1 MVSEFEEESIGELWI
16 RYKAGATHEL
26 RDRLVIH
33 YAPLVRFVASRVAV
47 GLPNSIDQSDLAS
60 YGTFG
65 LMDAIEKFDLDR
77 NIKFET
83 YAISRI
89 KGAIIDE
96 LRAIDWVPRSVRAKA
111 KAVEHAYS
119 KLEAELHRTPSDS
132 EVAKELGIDDSELQ
146 VIFSKI
152 SFLGIAAL
160 DEVVVGGER
169 GDGLTLGDTIAD
181 RRESASGNYER
192 EETRRILVDA
202 INRLG
207 DREKVVLTLYYYEGF
222 TLAEIGKVLGV
233 TESRVCQIHSKAVLQ
248 LRGKLGDV
256 ADG

>member
-1 MVSEFEEESIGELWI
+1 VKQAVEPDEALVELWRKFKETGDI
-16 RYKAGATHEL
+16 AL
-26 RDRLVIH
+26 RDRLVLT

-47 GLPNSIDQSDLAS
+47 GLPNSIDPGDLAS

-65 LMDAIEKFDLDR
+65 LIDAIQKFEPER

-111 KAVEHAYS
+111 KAVEHAYG
-119 KLEAELHRTPSDS
+119 KLEAELHRTPTDH
-132 EVAKELGIDDSELQ
+132 EVAGELGISEEELQ
-146 VIFSKI
+146 TVFSKI
-152 SFLGIAAL
+152 SFLGVAQL
-160 DEVVVGGER
+160 DEVVLGGDR
-169 GDGLTLGDTIAD
+169 GEGMTLGETIAD
-181 RRESASGNYER
+181 RRESASGSFEQ
-192 EETRRILVDA
+192 EETRRLLVDA

-207 DREKVVLTLYYYEGF
+207 DREKMVLTLYYYEGF
-222 TLAEIGKVLGV
+222 TLAEIGQILGV

-248 LRGKLGDV
+248 LRSKLGDV
-256 ADG
+256 G

>member
-1 MVSEFEEESIGELWI
+1 MQGDADLDKLWH
-16 RYKAGATHEL
+16 RYKETGDQGL
-26 RDRLVIH
+26 RDRLLVT
-33 YAPLVRFVASRVAV
+33 YSPLVRFVASRVAI
-47 GLPNSIDQSDLAS
+47 GLPNSVEQADLAS

-65 LMDAIEKFDLDR
+65 LIDAIEKFDLER

-83 YAISRI
+83 YAITRI

-111 KAVEHAYS
+111 KAVEQAYA
-119 KLEAELHRTPSDS
+119 KLEAKLHRSPTDK
-132 EVAKELGIDDSELQ
+132 EVAAELEIDESELQ
-146 VIFSKI
+146 AIFSKI

-160 DEVVVGGER
+160 DEVVLGGER
-169 GDGLTLGDTIAD
+169 NEGMTLGDTIAD
-181 RRESASGNYER
+181 RKESANGSFEQ
-192 EETRRILVDA
+192 EETRRMLVDA

-207 DREKVVLTLYYYEGF
+207 DREKMVLTLYYYEGF
-222 TLAEIGKVLGV
+222 TLAEIGDILGV

-256 ADG
+256 G